1 MDEKNDRIVVSH
13 CWSAKK
19 NEYLPFTMKPD
30 FIKDAADTE
39 CIALGDRWLFDD
51 MEMLEGGKTAKELL
65 NEAATRNNA
74 HVCVVGWHGRKGP
87 KEDPTVMGTAIQY
100 MGFNATAPVFI
111 LKDPIAR
118 ADKPNERFKW
128 CALIDGSF
136 ESLRA
141 LTYIA
146 KLK

>member
-1 MDEKNDRIVVSH
+1 MG
-13 CWSAKK
+13 SA
-19 NEYLPFTMKPD
+19 
-30 FIKDAADTE
+30 
-39 CIALGDRWLFDD
+39 
-51 MEMLEGGKTAKELL
+51 
-65 NEAATRNNA
+65 
-74 HVCVVGWHGRKGP
+74 V
-87 KEDPTVMGTAIQY
+87 QY
-100 MGFNATAPVFI
+100 MGIEAKVPVFI

-118 ADKPNERFKW
+118 KDKPNNAFKW